1 MITIDGLT
9 TQQVDMLDYMW
20 TIDSYADLLD
30 WQQSLSY
37 EERQMS
43 ETLVELVTL
52 AEIDELVLTQETYND
67 ADELISKVKKAIK
80 NEN

>member
-9 TQQVDMLDYMW
+9 TRQVDMLNHMW

-30 WQQSLSY
+30 WQQSLSG

-43 ETLVELVTL
+43 ETLVELVAL
-52 AEIDELVLTQETYND
+52 AEIDELLLTVETYID
-67 ADELISKVKKAIK
+67 ADKLIRKVKKAIK
-80 NEN
+80 

>member
-9 TQQVDMLDYMW
+9 TRQVDMLNLMW

-43 ETLVELVTL
+43 ETLVELVAL
-52 AEIDELVLTQETYND
+52 AEIDELLLTTETYID
-67 ADELISKVKKAIK
+67 ADKLISEVKKAIK
-80 NEN
+80 